1 MYKSKNFLLFG
12 LMLCGVNIYAEVTDT
27 PTTDT
32 IEIRDS
38 TEIVKTTN
46 VKITATKKIG
56 VSTSDVKMSIANSSR
71 IEKQKSAPEEGI
83 SNEISSS
90 NLGSNVDQDTSSSEP
105 KSLVEQNSN
114 IDQDTSSS
122 ELKSLVEQNSNVDQ
136 DTLSSEP
143 KSLVEQN
150 SNIDQDTSSS
160 ELKSLVEQNSNVDQ
174 DTLSSEPK
182 SLVEQ
187 NSNID
192 QDTSS
197 SELKSLVE
205 QNSNVDQDTL
215 SSEPKSLVEQ
225 NSNVDKD
232 TSNSEPVTSV
242 ESSPSVDQAVFKSE
256 SISSVESNGG
266 ANSSASNLNYAMI
279 VFIIFLLLVEVI
291 NHIKTIKLLKNS
303 DNLLELCNTYKDSI
317 NKYQEIFQNSLI
329 NQENDLQKIISLYT
343 LAKENESV
351 PSTDADISEQHE
363 IVKIVA
369 DRLSFMKVTMSK
381 MDPNIKGFKQ
391 LNKSIIQITNNLQAT
406 GYEIIDYLGEDYKE
420 GMKVVAT
427 FITDENLDV
436 GKRIITGVI
445 KPQINYKGTMIQSA
459 QITVSQN

>member
-12 LMLCGVNIYAEVTDT
+12 LILCGVNIYAEVTDT

-32 IEIRDS
+32 IETRDS

-46 VKITATKKIG
+46 VKITATKKVE
-56 VSTSDVKMSIANSSR
+56 VSTSDVKMSVANSSR

-90 NLGSNVDQDTSSSEP
+90 NLGSNVDQDTSSFEP

-122 ELKSLVEQNSNVDQ
+122 ESKSLVEQNYNVDQ
-136 DTLSSEP
+136 DTSSSESKSLVEQNYNVVQDTSSSEP

-160 ELKSLVEQNSNVDQ
+160 E
-174 DTLSSEPK
+174 
-182 SLVEQ
+182 
-187 NSNID
+187 
-192 QDTSS
+192 
-197 SELKSLVE
+197 
-205 QNSNVDQDTL
+205 
-215 SSEPKSLVEQ
+215 
-225 NSNVDKD
+225 
-232 TSNSEPVTSV
+232 PVTSA

-256 SISSVESNGG
+256 SISSVESNDG

-329 NQENDLQKIISLYT
+329 NQENDLQKIISLYN

-351 PSTDADISEQHE
+351 PSSDADISEQHE

-427 FITDENLDV
+427 FITDENLDA

>member
-32 IEIRDS
+32 IETRDS

-46 VKITATKKIG
+46 VKNTATKKVG
-56 VSTSDVKMSIANSSR
+56 VLTSDVKMSVANSSR

-90 NLGSNVDQDTSSSEP
+90 NLGSNVDQDTSSSEL
-105 KSLVEQNSN
+105 KSSVEPNSN

-122 ELKSLVEQNSNVDQ
+122 EPKSSVEPNFNVDQ
-136 DTLSSEP
+136 DASSSEP
-143 KSLVEQN
+143 KSSVEPNFNVDQDASSSEPKSSVEPN
-150 SNIDQDTSSS
+150 SNIDQDAS
-160 ELKSLVEQNSNVDQ
+160 
-174 DTLSSEPK
+174 SSEPK
-182 SLVEQ
+182 SSVEPNSNVVQ
-187 NSNID
+187 DTSSSEPESSVEPNSNID
-192 QDTSS
+192 QDASS
-197 SELKSLVE
+197 SEPESSVE
-205 QNSNVDQDTL
+205 PNFNVDQ
-215 SSEPKSLVEQ
+215 
-225 NSNVDKD
+225 D
-232 TSNSEPVTSV
+232 TSNSEPVTSA
-242 ESSPSVDQAVFKSE
+242 ESSSSVDRAVFKSE
-256 SISSVESNGG
+256 SISSVESNDG
-266 ANSSASNLNYAMI
+266 ADSSASNLNCAMI
-279 VFIIFLLLVEVI
+279 VFIIFLLLAQVI

-329 NQENDLQKIISLYT
+329 NQEHDLQKIISLYT
-343 LAKENESV
+343 IAKENESA
-351 PSTDADISEQHE
+351 PSSDADISEQHE

-369 DRLSFMKVTMSK
+369 DRLSFIKVTMSK

-391 LNKSIIQITNNLQAT
+391 LNKSIIQIINNLQAT

-427 FITDENLDV
+427 FITDENLDA

>member
-12 LMLCGVNIYAEVTDT
+12 LILCGVNIYAEVTDT

-32 IEIRDS
+32 IETRDS

-46 VKITATKKIG
+46 VKITATKKVE
-56 VSTSDVKMSIANSSR
+56 VSTSDVKMSVANSSR

-90 NLGSNVDQDTSSSEP
+90 NLGSNVDQDTSSFEP

-122 ELKSLVEQNSNVDQ
+122 ESKSLVEQNYNVDQDTSSSESKSLVEQNYNVVQDTSSSTSISEPKSSVEQNSNIDQDTSISEPKSSVEQNSNVDQ
-136 DTLSSEP
+136 NTSSSEP

-160 ELKSLVEQNSNVDQ
+160 E
-174 DTLSSEPK
+174 
-182 SLVEQ
+182 
-187 NSNID
+187 
-192 QDTSS
+192 
-197 SELKSLVE
+197 
-205 QNSNVDQDTL
+205 
-215 SSEPKSLVEQ
+215 
-225 NSNVDKD
+225 
-232 TSNSEPVTSV
+232 PVTSA

-256 SISSVESNGG
+256 SISSVESNDG

-329 NQENDLQKIISLYT
+329 NQENDLQKIISLYN

-351 PSTDADISEQHE
+351 PSSDADISEQHE

-427 FITDENLDV
+427 FITDENLDA

>member
-12 LMLCGVNIYAEVTDT
+12 LILCGVNIYAEVTDT

-32 IEIRDS
+32 IETRDS

-46 VKITATKKIG
+46 VKITATKKVE
-56 VSTSDVKMSIANSSR
+56 VSTSDVKMSVANSSR

-90 NLGSNVDQDTSSSEP
+90 NLGSNVDQDTSSFEP

-114 IDQDTSSS
+114 IDQDTSISEPKSS
-122 ELKSLVEQNSNVDQ
+122 VEQNSNVDQ
-136 DTLSSEP
+136 NTSSSEP

-160 ELKSLVEQNSNVDQ
+160 E
-174 DTLSSEPK
+174 
-182 SLVEQ
+182 
-187 NSNID
+187 
-192 QDTSS
+192 
-197 SELKSLVE
+197 
-205 QNSNVDQDTL
+205 
-215 SSEPKSLVEQ
+215 
-225 NSNVDKD
+225 
-232 TSNSEPVTSV
+232 PVTSA

-256 SISSVESNGG
+256 SISSVESNDG

-329 NQENDLQKIISLYT
+329 NQENDLQKIISLYN

-351 PSTDADISEQHE
+351 PSSDADISEQHE

-427 FITDENLDV
+427 FITDENLDA

>member
-12 LMLCGVNIYAEVTDT
+12 LILCGVNIYAEVTDT

-32 IEIRDS
+32 IETRDS

-46 VKITATKKIG
+46 VKITATKKVE
-56 VSTSDVKMSIANSSR
+56 VSTSDVKMSVANSSR

-90 NLGSNVDQDTSSSEP
+90 NLGSNVDQDTSSFEP

-122 ELKSLVEQNSNVDQ
+122 E
-136 DTLSSEP
+136 P

-150 SNIDQDTSSS
+150 SNIDQDTS
-160 ELKSLVEQNSNVDQ
+160 
-174 DTLSSEPK
+174 
-182 SLVEQ
+182 
-187 NSNID
+187 
-192 QDTSS
+192 
-197 SELKSLVE
+197 
-205 QNSNVDQDTL
+205 
-215 SSEPKSLVEQ
+215 
-225 NSNVDKD
+225 
-232 TSNSEPVTSV
+232 NSEPVTSA

-256 SISSVESNGG
+256 SISSVESNDG

-329 NQENDLQKIISLYT
+329 NQQNDLQKIISLYN

-351 PSTDADISEQHE
+351 PSSDADISEQHE

-427 FITDENLDV
+427 FITDENLDA

>member
-12 LMLCGVNIYAEVTDT
+12 LILCGVNIYAEVTDT

-32 IEIRDS
+32 IETRDS

-46 VKITATKKIG
+46 VKITATKKVE
-56 VSTSDVKMSIANSSR
+56 VSTSDVKMSVANSSR

-90 NLGSNVDQDTSSSEP
+90 NLGSNVDQDTSSFEP

-122 ELKSLVEQNSNVDQ
+122 ESKSLVEQNYNVDQDTSSSESKSLVEQNYNVVQDTSSSEPKSLVEHTSISEPKSSVEQNSNIDQDTSISEPKSSVEQNSNVDQ
-136 DTLSSEP
+136 NTSSSEP

-160 ELKSLVEQNSNVDQ
+160 E
-174 DTLSSEPK
+174 
-182 SLVEQ
+182 
-187 NSNID
+187 
-192 QDTSS
+192 
-197 SELKSLVE
+197 
-205 QNSNVDQDTL
+205 
-215 SSEPKSLVEQ
+215 
-225 NSNVDKD
+225 
-232 TSNSEPVTSV
+232 PVTSA

-256 SISSVESNGG
+256 SISSVESNDG

-329 NQENDLQKIISLYT
+329 NQENDLQKIISLYN

-351 PSTDADISEQHE
+351 PSSDADISEQHE

-427 FITDENLDV
+427 FITDENLDA

>member
-46 VKITATKKIG
+46 VKITATKRIG

-71 IEKQKSAPEEGI
+71 IEKQKSVPEEGI

-90 NLGSNVDQDTSSSEP
+90 NLGSNVDQDTSNSEL
-105 KSLVEQNSN
+105 KYLVEQNSN
-114 IDQDTSSS
+114 VDQDTSSS

-136 DTLSSEP
+136 DASSSELKSLVEQNSNVDQDTSSSEP

-150 SNIDQDTSSS
+150 SNIEQDTSSS
-160 ELKSLVEQNSNVDQ
+160 ELKSLVEQNSNVD
-174 DTLSSEPK
+174 K
-182 SLVEQ
+182 
-187 NSNID
+187 
-192 QDTSS
+192 DTSS
-197 SELKSLVE
+197 SE
-205 QNSNVDQDTL
+205 
-215 SSEPKSLVEQ
+215 
-225 NSNVDKD
+225 
-232 TSNSEPVTSV
+232 PVTSA
-242 ESSPSVDQAVFKSE
+242 ESSSSVDQEVFKSE
-256 SISSVESNGG
+256 SISSVESNDG
-266 ANSSASNLNYAMI
+266 ANSSASNLNYVMI
-279 VFIIFLLLVEVI
+279 VFIIFLLFVEVI
-291 NHIKTIKLLKNS
+291 NYIKTIKLLKNS

-317 NKYQEIFQNSLI
+317 NKYQEIFQNSLV

-343 LAKENESV
+343 LVKENECV
-351 PSTDADISEQHE
+351 PSSDADISEQHE

-427 FITDENLDV
+427 FITDENLDA

>member
-12 LMLCGVNIYAEVTDT
+12 LILCGVNIYAEVTDT

-32 IEIRDS
+32 IETRDS

-46 VKITATKKIG
+46 VKITATKKVE
-56 VSTSDVKMSIANSSR
+56 VSTSDVKMSVANSSR

-90 NLGSNVDQDTSSSEP
+90 NLGSNVDQDTSSFEP

-122 ELKSLVEQNSNVDQ
+122 ESKSLVEQNYNVDQDTSSSESKSLVEQNYNVVQDTSSSEPKSLVEQISEPKSSVEQNSNIDQDTSISEPKSSVEQNSNVDQ
-136 DTLSSEP
+136 NTSSSEP

-160 ELKSLVEQNSNVDQ
+160 E
-174 DTLSSEPK
+174 
-182 SLVEQ
+182 
-187 NSNID
+187 
-192 QDTSS
+192 
-197 SELKSLVE
+197 
-205 QNSNVDQDTL
+205 
-215 SSEPKSLVEQ
+215 
-225 NSNVDKD
+225 
-232 TSNSEPVTSV
+232 PVTSA

-256 SISSVESNGG
+256 SISSVESNDG

-329 NQENDLQKIISLYT
+329 NQENDLQKIISLYN

-351 PSTDADISEQHE
+351 PSSDADISEQHE

-427 FITDENLDV
+427 FITDENLDA

>member
-1 MYKSKNFLLFG
+1 
-12 LMLCGVNIYAEVTDT
+12 
-27 PTTDT
+27 
-32 IEIRDS
+32 
-38 TEIVKTTN
+38 
-46 VKITATKKIG
+46 
-56 VSTSDVKMSIANSSR
+56 
-71 IEKQKSAPEEGI
+71 
-83 SNEISSS
+83 
-90 NLGSNVDQDTSSSEP
+90 
-105 KSLVEQNSN
+105 
-114 IDQDTSSS
+114 
-122 ELKSLVEQNSNVDQ
+122 
-136 DTLSSEP
+136 
-143 KSLVEQN
+143 
-150 SNIDQDTSSS
+150 
-160 ELKSLVEQNSNVDQ
+160 
-174 DTLSSEPK
+174 
-182 SLVEQ
+182 
-187 NSNID
+187 
-192 QDTSS
+192 
-197 SELKSLVE
+197 
-205 QNSNVDQDTL
+205 
-215 SSEPKSLVEQ
+215 
-225 NSNVDKD
+225 
-232 TSNSEPVTSV
+232 
-242 ESSPSVDQAVFKSE
+242 
-256 SISSVESNGG
+256 
-266 ANSSASNLNYAMI
+266 MI

-329 NQENDLQKIISLYT
+329 NQENDLQKIISLYN

-351 PSTDADISEQHE
+351 PSSDADISEQHE

-427 FITDENLDV
+427 FITDENLDA

>member
-46 VKITATKKIG
+46 VKITATKRIG

-71 IEKQKSAPEEGI
+71 IEKQKSVPEEGI

-90 NLGSNVDQDTSSSEP
+90 NLGSNVDQDTSNSELKYLVEQNSNVDQDTSSSEL

-114 IDQDTSSS
+114 IEQDTSSS
-122 ELKSLVEQNSNVDQ
+122 ELKSLVEQNSNVD
-136 DTLSSEP
+136 
-143 KSLVEQN
+143 K
-150 SNIDQDTSSS
+150 DTSSS
-160 ELKSLVEQNSNVDQ
+160 E
-174 DTLSSEPK
+174 
-182 SLVEQ
+182 
-187 NSNID
+187 
-192 QDTSS
+192 
-197 SELKSLVE
+197 
-205 QNSNVDQDTL
+205 
-215 SSEPKSLVEQ
+215 
-225 NSNVDKD
+225 
-232 TSNSEPVTSV
+232 PVTSA
-242 ESSPSVDQAVFKSE
+242 ESSSSVDQEVFKSE
-256 SISSVESNGG
+256 SISSVESNDG
-266 ANSSASNLNYAMI
+266 ANSSASNLNYVMI
-279 VFIIFLLLVEVI
+279 VFIIFLLFVEVI
-291 NHIKTIKLLKNS
+291 NYIKTIKLLKNS

-317 NKYQEIFQNSLI
+317 NKYQEIFQNSLV

-343 LAKENESV
+343 LVKENECV
-351 PSTDADISEQHE
+351 PSSDADISEQHE

-427 FITDENLDV
+427 FITDENLDA

>member
-46 VKITATKKIG
+46 VKITATKRIG

-71 IEKQKSAPEEGI
+71 IEKQKSVPEEGI

-90 NLGSNVDQDTSSSEP
+90 NLGSNVDQDTSNSEL
-105 KSLVEQNSN
+105 KYLVEQNSN
-114 IDQDTSSS
+114 VDQDTSSS

-136 DTLSSEP
+136 DTS
-143 KSLVEQN
+143 
-150 SNIDQDTSSS
+150 
-160 ELKSLVEQNSNVDQ
+160 
-174 DTLSSEPK
+174 
-182 SLVEQ
+182 
-187 NSNID
+187 
-192 QDTSS
+192 
-197 SELKSLVE
+197 
-205 QNSNVDQDTL
+205 

-232 TSNSEPVTSV
+232 TSSSEPVTSA
-242 ESSPSVDQAVFKSE
+242 ESSSSVDQEVFKSE
-256 SISSVESNGG
+256 SISSVESNDG
-266 ANSSASNLNYAMI
+266 ANSSASNLNYVMI
-279 VFIIFLLLVEVI
+279 VFIIFLLFVEVI
-291 NHIKTIKLLKNS
+291 NYIKTIKLLKNS

-317 NKYQEIFQNSLI
+317 NKYQEIFQNSLV

-343 LAKENESV
+343 LVKENESV
-351 PSTDADISEQHE
+351 PSSDADISEQHE

-427 FITDENLDV
+427 FITDENLDA

>member
-46 VKITATKKIG
+46 VKITATKRIG

-71 IEKQKSAPEEGI
+71 IEKQKSVPEEGI

-90 NLGSNVDQDTSSSEP
+90 NLGSNVDQDTSNSEL
-105 KSLVEQNSN
+105 KYLVEQNSN
-114 IDQDTSSS
+114 VDQDTSSS

-136 DTLSSEP
+136 DTSSSEL

-150 SNIDQDTSSS
+150 SNVDQDTSSS

-174 DTLSSEPK
+174 DTSSSEPK

-187 NSNID
+187 NSNIE

-205 QNSNVDQDTL
+205 QNSNVD
-215 SSEPKSLVEQ
+215 
-225 NSNVDKD
+225 KD
-232 TSNSEPVTSV
+232 TSSSEPVTSA
-242 ESSPSVDQAVFKSE
+242 ESSSSVDQEVFKSE
-256 SISSVESNGG
+256 SISSVESNDG
-266 ANSSASNLNYAMI
+266 ANSSASNLNYVMI
-279 VFIIFLLLVEVI
+279 VFIIFLLFVEVI
-291 NHIKTIKLLKNS
+291 NYIKTIKLLKNS

-317 NKYQEIFQNSLI
+317 NKYQEIFQNSLV

-343 LAKENESV
+343 LVKENECV
-351 PSTDADISEQHE
+351 PSSDADISEQHE

-427 FITDENLDV
+427 FITDENLDA

>member
-46 VKITATKKIG
+46 VKITATKRIG

-71 IEKQKSAPEEGI
+71 IEKQKSVPEEGI

-90 NLGSNVDQDTSSSEP
+90 NLGSNVDQDTSNSELKYLVEQNSKVDQDTSSSELKSLVEQNSNVDQDTSSSEP

-122 ELKSLVEQNSNVDQ
+122 ELKSLVEQNSNVD
-136 DTLSSEP
+136 
-143 KSLVEQN
+143 
-150 SNIDQDTSSS
+150 
-160 ELKSLVEQNSNVDQ
+160 
-174 DTLSSEPK
+174 
-182 SLVEQ
+182 
-187 NSNID
+187 
-192 QDTSS
+192 
-197 SELKSLVE
+197 
-205 QNSNVDQDTL
+205 
-215 SSEPKSLVEQ
+215 
-225 NSNVDKD
+225 KD
-232 TSNSEPVTSV
+232 TSNSEPVTSA
-242 ESSPSVDQAVFKSE
+242 ESSSSVDQEVFKSE
-256 SISSVESNGG
+256 SISSVESNDG
-266 ANSSASNLNYAMI
+266 ANSSASNLNYVMI
-279 VFIIFLLLVEVI
+279 VFIIFLLFVEVI
-291 NHIKTIKLLKNS
+291 NYIKTIKLLKNS

-317 NKYQEIFQNSLI
+317 NKYQEIFQNSLV

-343 LAKENESV
+343 LVKENECV
-351 PSTDADISEQHE
+351 PSSDADISEQHE

-427 FITDENLDV
+427 FITDENLDA